1 MSATTETPGHQGHR
15 DRLRDKF
22 LKGGGDALHDYEVL
36 ELLLFQAI
44 LRRDTKPI
52 AKALIARFGSY
63 AGVLRADP
71 EELRTVDG
79 VGKAAAVAIRI
90 AAEAA
95 TLLAREESL
104 GGEVLNSWDR
114 LVAYL
119 RARMAHEKNE
129 CFRVLFLDTKNRLIG
144 DEEQQRG
151 TVNHTPV
158 YPREVMRRA
167 LELTASAVIMV
178 HNHPSGDPSPSKAD
192 IEMTRQVRDVGKS
205 LGITL
210 HDHVIV
216 ARGGHSSFRAMGL
229 LD

>member
-1 MSATTETPGHQGHR
+1 MSAATKKPGHLGHR
-15 DRLRDKF
+15 ERLRDRF
-22 LKGGGDALHDYEVL
+22 LKGGAGALAEYEVL
-36 ELLLFQAI
+36 ELLLFQAVA
-44 LRRDTKPI
+44 RRDTKPI
-52 AKALIARFGSY
+52 AKALIGRFGSY
-63 AGVLRADP
+63 AGVLRAEP
-71 EELRTVDG
+71 AELQTVDG
-79 VGKAAAVAIRI
+79 VGKSAAVAIRVV
-90 AAEAA
+90 AEAA
-95 TLLAREESL
+95 ALLGREESL

-119 RARMAHEKNE
+119 RTRMAHEKRE
-129 CFRVLFLDTKNRLIG
+129 CFRVLFLDTRNRLIG

-158 YPREVMRRA
+158 YPREVMKRA
-167 LELTASAVIMV
+167 LELTASAVILV

-192 IEMTRQVRDVGKS
+192 IDMTRQVRDVGKS
-205 LGITL
+205 LGIVL

>member
-1 MSATTETPGHQGHR
+1 MTTDQHHLGHR
-15 DRLRDKF
+15 DRLRDRF
-22 LKGGGDALHDYEVL
+22 LNRGGNSLHDYEIL

-44 LRRDTKPI
+44 PRRDTKPI
-52 AKALIARFGSY
+52 AKALVKRFGSY
-63 AGVLRADP
+63 ADVLRAEP
-71 EELRTVDG
+71 AELRKVDG
-79 VGKAAAVAIRI
+79 VGKAAVVAIRVV
-90 AAEAA
+90 AEAA
-95 TLLAREESL
+95 TRLAQKESL
-104 GGEVLNSWDR
+104 DGEVLNSWDR
-114 LVAYL
+114 LVDYL
-119 RARMAHEKNE
+119 RARMAHEKKE
-129 CFRVLFLDTKNRLIG
+129 CFRVLFLDTKNRLIE

-158 YPREVMRRA
+158 YPREVMKRA

-178 HNHPSGDPSPSKAD
+178 HNHPSGDPAPSKAD

>member
-1 MSATTETPGHQGHR
+1 MTTNSHHKGHR
-15 DRLRDKF
+15 DRLRDRF
-22 LKGGGDALHDYEVL
+22 LNGGAKALHDYEVL

-44 LRRDTKPI
+44 PRRDTKPI

-63 AGVLRADP
+63 AGVLRAQP
-71 EELRTVDG
+71 AELRKVDG
-79 VGKAAAVAIRI
+79 VGKAAVAAIRI
-90 AAEAA
+90 VGEAA
-95 TLLAREESL
+95 ALLGREETL
-104 GGEVLNSWDR
+104 NGEVLNSWDR

-119 RARMAHEKNE
+119 RTRMAHEKTE
-129 CFRVLFLDTKNRLIG
+129 CFRVLFLDTKNRLIE

>member
-1 MSATTETPGHQGHR
+1 MTTNSHHLGHR
-15 DRLRDKF
+15 DRLRDRF
-22 LKGGGDALHDYEVL
+22 LNGGAKALHDYEVL

-44 LRRDTKPI
+44 PRRDTKPI

-63 AGVLRADP
+63 AGVLRAQP
-71 EELRTVDG
+71 AELRKVDG
-79 VGKAAAVAIRI
+79 VGKAAVAAIRI
-90 AAEAA
+90 VGEAA
-95 TLLAREESL
+95 ALLGREETL
-104 GGEVLNSWDR
+104 NGEVLNSWDR
-114 LVAYL
+114 LVSYL
-119 RARMAHEKNE
+119 RTRMAHEKTE
-129 CFRVLFLDTKNRLIG
+129 CFRVLFLDTKNRLIE

-216 ARGGHSSFRAMGL
+216 ARGGHSSLRAMGL

>member
-1 MSATTETPGHQGHR
+1 MTTNSHHLGHR
-15 DRLRDKF
+15 DRLRDRF
-22 LKGGGDALHDYEVL
+22 LNGGAKALHDYEVL

-44 LRRDTKPI
+44 PRRDTKPI

-63 AGVLRADP
+63 AGVLRAQP
-71 EELRTVDG
+71 AELRKVDG
-79 VGKAAAVAIRI
+79 VGKAAVAAIRI
-90 AAEAA
+90 VGEAA
-95 TLLAREESL
+95 ALLGREETL
-104 GGEVLNSWDR
+104 NGEVLNSWDR

-119 RARMAHEKNE
+119 RTRMAHEKTE
-129 CFRVLFLDTKNRLIG
+129 CFRVLFLDTKNRLIE

>member
-1 MSATTETPGHQGHR
+1 MTTNSHHLGHR
-15 DRLRDKF
+15 DRLRDRF
-22 LKGGGDALHDYEVL
+22 LNGGAKALHDYEVL

-44 LRRDTKPI
+44 PRRDTKPI

-63 AGVLRADP
+63 AGVLRAQP
-71 EELRTVDG
+71 AELRKVDG
-79 VGKAAAVAIRI
+79 VGKAAVAAIRI
-90 AAEAA
+90 VGEAA
-95 TLLAREESL
+95 ALLGREETL
-104 GGEVLNSWDR
+104 NGEVLNSWDR
-114 LVAYL
+114 LVSYL
-119 RARMAHEKNE
+119 RTRMAHEKTE
-129 CFRVLFLDTKNRLIG
+129 CFRVLFLDTKNRLIE

>member
-1 MSATTETPGHQGHR
+1 MATRSDHLGHR
-15 DRLRDKF
+15 DRLRDRF
-22 LKGGGDALHDYEVL
+22 LNRGASALADYEVL
-36 ELLLFQAI
+36 ELLLFQA
-44 LRRDTKPI
+44 LPRRDTKPI
-52 AKALIARFGSY
+52 AKALIKRFGSY
-63 AGVLRADP
+63 AGVLRAEPGD
-71 EELRTVDG
+71 LRQVDG
-79 VGKAAAVAIRI
+79 VGKAAVAAIRI
-90 AAEAA
+90 VAEAA
-95 TLLAREESL
+95 TLLAREETV
-104 GGEVLNSWDR
+104 GGDVLNSWDR

-119 RARMAHEKNE
+119 RARMAHEKTE
-129 CFRVLFLDTKNRLIG
+129 TFRVLFLDTKNRLIG

-158 YPREVMRRA
+158 YPREVMKRA

-192 IEMTRQVRDVGKS
+192 IEMTRQVRDVGKG
-205 LGITL
+205 LGIAL

>member
-1 MSATTETPGHQGHR
+1 MTTNSHHLGHR
-15 DRLRDKF
+15 DRLRDRF
-22 LKGGGDALHDYEVL
+22 LNGGAKALDDYEVL

-44 LRRDTKPI
+44 PRRDTKPI

-63 AGVLRADP
+63 AGVLRAQP
-71 EELRTVDG
+71 AELRKVDG
-79 VGKAAAVAIRI
+79 VGKAAVAAIRI
-90 AAEAA
+90 VGEAA
-95 TLLAREESL
+95 ALLGREETL
-104 GGEVLNSWDR
+104 NGEVLNSWDR

-119 RARMAHEKNE
+119 RTRMAHEKTE
-129 CFRVLFLDTKNRLIG
+129 CFRVLFLDTKNRLIE

>member
-1 MSATTETPGHQGHR
+1 MTTNSHHLGHR
-15 DRLRDKF
+15 DRLRDRF
-22 LKGGGDALHDYEVL
+22 LNGGAKALHDYEVL

-44 LRRDTKPI
+44 PRRDTKPI

-63 AGVLRADP
+63 AGVLRAQP
-71 EELRTVDG
+71 AELRKVDG
-79 VGKAAAVAIRI
+79 VGKAAVAAIRI
-90 AAEAA
+90 VGEAA
-95 TLLAREESL
+95 ALLGREETL
-104 GGEVLNSWDR
+104 NGEVLNSWDR

-119 RARMAHEKNE
+119 RTRMAHEKTE
-129 CFRVLFLDTKNRLIG
+129 CFRVLFLDTKNRLIE

-216 ARGGHSSFRAMGL
+216 ARGGHSSLRAMGL

>member
-1 MSATTETPGHQGHR
+1 MTDNSHHAGHR
-15 DRLRDKF
+15 DRLRDRF

-44 LRRDTKPI
+44 PRRDTKPI
-52 AKALIARFGSY
+52 AKALIRRFGSY
-63 AGVLRADP
+63 AGVLRAEP
-71 EELRTVDG
+71 AELERVAG
-79 VGKAAAVAIRI
+79 MGKASVVALRVV
-90 AAEAA
+90 AEAA
-95 TLLAREESL
+95 ALLGREESL
-104 GGEVLNSWDR
+104 NGEVLNSWDR

-119 RARMAHEKNE
+119 RTRMAHEKNE
-129 CFRVLFLDTKNRLIG
+129 CFRVLYLDTRNRLIE

-158 YPREVMRRA
+158 YPREVMKRA

-192 IEMTRQVRDVGKS
+192 IDMTRQVRDVGKS
-205 LGITL
+205 LGIVL